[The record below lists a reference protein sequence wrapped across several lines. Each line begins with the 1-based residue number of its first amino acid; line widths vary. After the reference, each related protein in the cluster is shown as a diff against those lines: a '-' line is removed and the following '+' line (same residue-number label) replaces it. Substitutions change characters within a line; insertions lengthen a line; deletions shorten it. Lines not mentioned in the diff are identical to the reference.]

1 MTMKIAEVL
10 PKEGEFQTEADAV
23 DAQVQSLKQQQ
34 KALKVRLAQAKANKA
49 QQKLAAARQAAA
61 KAP

>member
-10 PKEGEFQTEADAV
+10 PKEGEFQTEADAE
-23 DAQVQSLKQQQ
+23 DAQLQSLKQQQ

-49 QQKLAAARQAAA
+49 LRQLSAIRSTNS
-61 KAP
+61 K